1 VKSIC
6 FNSGTCA
13 HINATCSKRRKVPP
27 QIRHQYACRSISK
40 SGSCWEIFLNRP
52 CTRISWHNSSFIS
65 RTSDSSRPSPGSTL
79 PPGNSHRSP
88 NFFQGGRC
96 ATSSRPCEV
105 IRAAVT
111 LMELEVSFPKDP
123 GPPCDASKTCRSD
136 EPPRLNLSLSD
147 IRIHQPNGLRQ
158 FNP

>member
-1 VKSIC
+1 MKSIC
-6 FNSGTCA
+6 FNSGKCA
-13 HINATCSKRRKVPP
+13 HINATCSTRRRVPP
-27 QIRHQYACRSISK
+27 RIWHQYAWSSISK
-40 SGSCWEIFLNRP
+40 SGSCSQIFLNRS
-52 CTRISWHNSSFIS
+52 CTRISRHNSSLIS
-65 RTSDSSRPSPGSTL
+65 RTSDSSRLSPGSTL

-123 GPPCDASKTCRSD
+123 GPPCDPSKTCLSD
-136 EPPRLNLSLSD
+136 EPPRLTCHYLTLKYIS
-147 IRIHQPNGLRQ
+147 RTG
-158 FNP
+158 